1 MGSFC
6 LYSKTLVQTLV
17 VLLPFLAGVS
27 CQIIGN
33 PLTPILSP
41 LLPPIIPEIL
51 NFLDQRLTILL
62 PIIQAFKNTITFDP
76 LNVTQTWVGPNICNY
91 TGFYCDHPP
100 DNQSATALAA
110 IDFNGFQLTAPSL
123 DGFIDQLPD
132 LAIFHANSNNFFG
145 LDISNNGFSGN
156 FPMEILFSLKI
167 LTFFSE
173 QQQFHA
179 KLPETL
185 GSSPVRYLTFANN
198 KFTGPLPKSILNAS
212 STLTEIL
219 LLNNMLSGCLPYEL
233 GLLRQLVLFD
243 ASNNQLTGP
252 LPCSLGC
259 LANIQ
264 QLNLAQNLLFGQVPE
279 VLCALGN
286 LANLSLSSNYFSSL
300 GPMCRKLVKSGVLDI
315 RKNCI
320 RDLPDQRPV
329 QECTAFFSH
338 RRSCANPSSF
348 TILPCKSTP
357 PPNHHGLGPK
367 RNLVS
372 YNALLR
378 HKL

>member
-145 LDISNNGFSGN
+145 AIPSKTAKLPFLYELDISNNGFSGN
-156 FPMEILFSLKI
+156 FPMEILAITGLSFLDIRYNSFTGSVPPQVFTQNLDV
-167 LTFFSE
+167 LFLNNNNFM
-173 QQQFHA
+173 Q

-279 VLCALGN
+279 
-286 LANLSLSSNYFSSL
+286 
-300 GPMCRKLVKSGVLDI
+300 
-315 RKNCI
+315 KNCI

-329 QECTAFFSH
+329 QECTAFSLTVGVVPTQH
-338 RRSCANPSSF
+338 H
-348 TILPCKSTP
+348 LPFF
-357 PPNHHGLGPK
+357 LA
-367 RNLVS
+367 RV
-372 YNALLR
+372 LLLQIIMGWDQR
-378 HKL
+378 EIW